1 VPRPPAGSESALRLR
16 AGPYRVASARIVL
29 HDRARRRTLPSRVWW
44 PSARDSPAPLLVQM
58 HGFLSNRSG
67 GAYLGRH
74 LASRGW
80 VVIAATEPRTTL
92 CARGGARVDDVMEQ
106 PGDVRFL
113 IDRMLARTIA
123 RPDLPSIDATRIAV
137 MGHSLGGLGATLA
150 AFHPRLRDPRIAAAV
165 SVAGPLVMFE
175 PAFFRTAPVAFLV
188 IAGSADVIVD
198 PRRNALV
205 ALEQV
210 PDATVV
216 SIAGASHAGFDEAT
230 AGLVRLMDDPD
241 VVGCWV
247 LRRTLHLD
255 AALARLR
262 RSVQPGD
269 GIDLGAVRAPCT
281 EPPPPVTMDPAR
293 QQMIATLAV
302 TAFLESRFAQDAAT
316 RDAARRFLATTLP
329 HDLPEVNVTA
339 SATSHSA
346 IAGRL
351 GTVLCEP
358 RRAPPCRPV
367 LSGS

>member
-1 VPRPPAGSESALRLR
+1 MLRLR

-29 HDRARRRTLPSRVWW
+29 HDRARRRTLASRVWW
-44 PSARDSPAPLLVQM
+44 PALRDSPAPLLVQM

-67 GAYLGRH
+67 GAYLARH

-92 CARGGARVDDVMEQ
+92 CARGGARVDDVLEQ

-113 IDRMLARTIA
+113 IDRLRVRSSA
-123 RPDLPSIDATRIAV
+123 LPALPPVDTTRIAV
-137 MGHSLGGLGATLA
+137 AGHSLGGLGATLA

-165 SVAGPLVMFE
+165 SIAGPLAMLE
-175 PAFFRTAPVAFLV
+175 PAFFRTAPVPFLV

-205 ALEQV
+205 ALERV

-216 SIAGASHAGFDEAT
+216 SIAGASHAGFDDAT

-241 VVGCWV
+241 RIGCWV

-262 RSVQPGD
+262 GSVRPGD
-269 GIDLGAVRAPCT
+269 GIDLGAVGAPCAAA
-281 EPPPPVTMDPAR
+281 PPPVTMDPAR

-302 TAFLESRFAQDAAT
+302 TAFLESRFAPDAAT

-329 HDLPEVNVTA
+329 HDLPEVSVSA
-339 SATSHSA
+339 SVTSHTA

-358 RRAPPCRPV
+358 RKTPPCRPV